1 VPLNLSFTHIMVV
14 LIVALIVLGPEKL
27 PDAARSI
34 ARVIRELRRMSS
46 GLQAE
51 VRDTFGD
58 FAEPFSELVHAVAG
72 GVADATGP
80 PTPPLA
86 SPPAAGAPALEDLP
100 SLGSPT
106 GPFAAGPPVTPAEA
120 DETRPAGVAVAAVP
134 APGTFM
140 VRPGSESGTSDVL
153 IPTLGG
159 PSSGNGT
166 GAEPTS

>member
-1 VPLNLSFTHIMVV
+1 MVV
-14 LIVALIVLGPEKL
+14 LMVALIVLGPEKL
-27 PDAARSI
+27 PDAARSM
-34 ARVIRELRRMSS
+34 AGVIGERRRMSS

-51 VRDTFGD
+51 LRDTFGD

-106 GPFAAGPPVTPAEA
+106 GPFPAGPPVTPAPA
-120 DETRPAGVAVAAVP
+120 DETRPAGRAGAARP
-134 APGTFM
+134 AARPFM
-140 VRPGSESGTSDVL
+140 G
-153 IPTLGG
+153 
-159 PSSGNGT
+159 
-166 GAEPTS
+166 

>member
-1 VPLNLSFTHIMVV
+1 MVV
-14 LIVALIVLGPEKL
+14 LMVALIVLGPEKL

-34 ARVIRELRRMSS
+34 ARVIGELRRMSS

-80 PTPPLA
+80 PPPPLA
-86 SPPAAGAPALEDLP
+86 SPPAPGAPALEDLP

-106 GPFAAGPPVTPAEA
+106 GPFAAGPPGAPVAPNESPPA
-120 DETRPAGVAVAAVP
+120 AVAA
-134 APGTFM
+134 A
-140 VRPGSESGTSDVL
+140 D
-153 IPTLGG
+153 
-159 PSSGNGT
+159 
-166 GAEPTS
+166 

>member
-34 ARVIRELRRMSS
+34 ARVIGELRRMSS

-72 GVADATGP
+72 GVADATSAP
-80 PTPPLA
+80 APPLA
-86 SPPAAGAPALEDLP
+86 TPAAAAPPLEALPMLA
-100 SLGSPT
+100 SPA
-106 GPFAAGPPVTPAEA
+106 GPFAAGPPV
-120 DETRPAGVAVAAVP
+120 VAAAAAGPSAP
-134 APGTFM
+134 AAGTFM
-140 VRPGSESGTSDVL
+140 ARPGSDGDAV
-153 IPTLGG
+153 IPPLG
-159 PSSGNGT
+159 SSG
-166 GAEPTS
+166 